1 MNGKKSRSWAKA
13 WVATAVTFL
22 TAGQIGLY
30 GLLSFFLLPI
40 TWDLVPKLHKSL
52 CTGEYPGMRQG
63 SGWTYALQDDRCGDP
78 NAFKHQK
85 WGYSLL
91 KCAFLGLHHR
101 GGAMSI
107 SSPRV
112 RAATCG
118 AEAPLGQQVLP
129 LAPSRASC
137 EDFHGGSHCQGCEL
151 WAVLRDLINKGK
163 TDERREKQLFGNE
176 L

>member
-1 MNGKKSRSWAKA
+1 MSQGLSRNCRHIFDCWPNRAPWLAFILPTSYYLGFSTK
-13 WVATAVTFL
+13 TAQISVHWGVPRD
-22 TAGQIGLY
+22 ASGQWW
-30 GLLSFFLLPI
+30 
-40 TWDLVPKLHKSL
+40 T
-52 CTGEYPGMRQG
+52 CT
-63 SGWTYALQDDRCGDP
+63 LQDDRCGDP